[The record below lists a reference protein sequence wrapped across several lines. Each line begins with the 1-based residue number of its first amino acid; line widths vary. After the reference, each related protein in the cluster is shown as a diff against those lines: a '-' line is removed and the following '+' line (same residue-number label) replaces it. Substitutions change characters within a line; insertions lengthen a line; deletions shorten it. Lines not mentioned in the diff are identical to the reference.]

1 MEEKKITVIINKD
14 TIELLSDNPDIK
26 KLVEIILKQDKDF
39 DFKKIEIICSD
50 EKFDKNNFKSI
61 LINSI
66 EEFKTNIKLEEQ
78 NKKEQAEKIEQLKS
92 ELE

>member
-1 MEEKKITVIINKD
+1 MEEKKIKVIINKD

-50 EKFDKNNFKSI
+50 EKFDKENFKSI

-78 NKKEQAEKIEQLKS
+78 NKKEKAEKIEQLKS

>member
-1 MEEKKITVIINKD
+1 MEEKKIKVIINKD

-50 EKFDKNNFKSI
+50 EKFDKENFKSI

-66 EEFKTNIKLEEQ
+66 EEFKINIKVEEKK
-78 NKKEQAEKIEQLKS
+78 KKEKAEKIEQLKS

>member
-50 EKFDKNNFKSI
+50 EKFDKDNFKSI

>member
-1 MEEKKITVIINKD
+1 MEEKKIKVIINKD
-14 TIELLSDNPDIK
+14 TIELFSDNPDIK

-50 EKFDKNNFKSI
+50 EKFDKENFKSI

-66 EEFKTNIKLEEQ
+66 EEFKINIKVEEQ
-78 NKKEQAEKIEQLKS
+78 NKKEKAEKIEQLKS

>member
-1 MEEKKITVIINKD
+1 MEEKKIKVIINKD

-50 EKFDKNNFKSI
+50 EKFDKENFKSI

-66 EEFKTNIKLEEQ
+66 EEFKINIKVEEQ
-78 NKKEQAEKIEQLKS
+78 NKKEKAEKIEQLKS